1 MPHQCSNPDNG
12 DGKTFPAATPVSS
25 PEFGVA
31 QRDRNEAH
39 GNVPGTPQWIAVT
52 PDPELP

>member
-52 PDPELP
+52 PDPELT